1 MNKKNIDKLIPKAIE
16 LIAKLPKKD
25 GGIEKVYQGYLASF
39 GPTVIASGL
48 LQTVMFY
55 SANENKN
62 KVIKIMYDLIKD
74 DIKTDKSSLQD
85 MLNENSNYKNYAI
98 KNKILEANI
107 ACKLSIR
114 TFELKD

>member
-1 MNKKNIDKLIPKAIE
+1 MNKKYIDKLIPEAINKLSE
-16 LIAKLPKKD
+16 LENNGSID
-25 GGIEKVYQGYLASF
+25 KVYQGYLASF

-48 LQTVMFY
+48 IRTVAIY
-55 SANENKN
+55 A
-62 KVIKIMYDLIKD
+62 
-74 DIKTDKSSLQD
+74 DKSD
-85 MLNENSNYKNYAI
+85 SNKKRRNLTKLMFELIDLDLDEFVKDEKSNTNYVL